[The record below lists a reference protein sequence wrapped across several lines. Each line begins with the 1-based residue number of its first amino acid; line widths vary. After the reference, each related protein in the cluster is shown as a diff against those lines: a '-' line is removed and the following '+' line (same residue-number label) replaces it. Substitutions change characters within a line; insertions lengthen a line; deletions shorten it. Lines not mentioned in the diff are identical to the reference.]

1 MFIHGSQ
8 AVGSARSFWYFGKE
22 RLFKITFD
30 QKVKQKTTLVRKNV
44 GGAFRNFW
52 EPDWAEPKPRMYQCI
67 ITQYSCT
74 ITKHYCIIIMKL
86 SLSVKHTNKTIL
98 LTSTVAFSW
107 PALDKITRLPNS
119 NSYSLIPSTTQL
131 IIVWFKRL
139 IPFKLRAFLQ
149 DTIGE
154 TWRITRNL
162 SNTEVNRR
170 ILTKRDSKLLE
181 RSVFV

>member
-1 MFIHGSQ
+1 MWVEHSGTFGSLTWD
-8 AVGSARSFWYFGKE
+8 RT
-22 RLFKITFD
+22 RT
-30 QKVKQKTTLVRKNV
+30 
-44 GGAFRNFW
+44 
-52 EPDWAEPKPRMYQCI
+52 PMYQYI
-67 ITQYSCT
+67 ITQYSCM
-74 ITKHYCIIIMKL
+74 ITKHYYMIIMKL

-107 PALDKITRLPNS
+107 PAWDKITRLPNS

-131 IIVWFKRL
+131 IIVGFKRL

-162 SNTEVNRR
+162 SNRTLKTRNLQLRLCLVRR
-170 ILTKRDSKLLE
+170 WR
-181 RSVFV
+181 

>member
-1 MFIHGSQ
+1 MRKAQDNFS
-8 AVGSARSFWYFGKE
+8 S
-22 RLFKITFD
+22 
-30 QKVKQKTTLVRKNV
+30 KNV
-44 GGAFRNFW
+44 GGACQNFW
-52 EPDWAEPKPRMYQCI
+52 EPDWAEPEPRMFQYI

-74 ITKHYCIIIMKL
+74 ITKHYCMIIMKL

-107 PALDKITRLPNS
+107 PAWDKITRLPNS

-170 ILTKRDSKLLE
+170 I
-181 RSVFV
+181 